1 MQSGICVP
9 FLRKRGQ
16 RLTHPKLK
24 ATGGIDLG
32 REESRKLRNALQR
45 SGKLR
50 GFLGTQAGFAADITL
65 LLEIEMGIL
74 LIAGVFLARAKRFV
88 MHGICQTTVLL
99 LNLVVI
105 ALFMWPSFSFQ
116 VLPGLPKHFAR
127 RHYSVAALHGTLG
140 GMTELFGLYI
150 LLVAGTNIV
159 PEAWRFRRWKLWMRI
174 ELVLWLFVL
183 LFGVGT
189 YLIWYVIIP

>member
-1 MQSGICVP
+1 MLAFSAK
-9 FLRKRGQ
+9 KRQ
-16 RLTHPKLK
+16 RLTHRKLK

-32 REESRKLRNALQR
+32 QEESRKLRNALMR
-45 SGKLR
+45 SGKLT
-50 GFLGTQAGFAADITL
+50 GFLGTQAGFGADITL
-65 LLEIEMGIL
+65 LLQIVMGVA
-74 LIAGVFLARAKRFV
+74 LIAGVFLARTRRYV

-127 RHYSVAALHGTLG
+127 LHYSVAALHGTLG

-159 PEAWRFRRWKLWMRI
+159 PKAWRFRWWKLWMRV
-174 ELVLWLFVL
+174 ELALWLFVL
-183 LFGVGT
+183 LIGVGT
-189 YLIWYVIIP
+189 YLVWYVVIP